1 MACCGLSADPIVH
14 IGESASLSYLQV
26 VRRGFSD
33 AIGPSSFTIDPFR
46 HQIIEQEIQGEIGS
60 HCEPETQPE
69 LATCLHLARQFEL
82 AVSGVLDLFDGSWL
96 EDKMTAWVADPNR
109 RNRIESPVIYLALA
123 IGAFASAS
131 DAYQDHIA
139 ERYFNFGRQLSFVRL
154 LDDPSLATVQAFCL
168 ITYYMIASCRRNGA
182 FTNLGIAA
190 RSAYALG
197 IHRHET
203 NSAFVY
209 ETGIARERAWKSLR
223 VCDLFLSSS
232 MGRPPATSEADCNIP
247 WSRLESF
254 GQNGETSVQFQV
266 ASAIFRVCLIFERI
280 LVEVY
285 SKKSVSLDLAN
296 SISQQ
301 HREWTSTLPSMLKV
315 DRLSKLEPGM
325 AEGPQKVGSR
335 IVTMAFYYSIIL
347 LSRPFLTFYVCCWAK
362 AAPTVKRDA
371 RSLPSEITTF
381 ADACVDSAMKGIDL
395 ATDIAFDVSMP
406 KRQPLIINSV
416 FISALCLGHAY
427 LGDYDQRGWPI
438 GNSLDTAISVL
449 DHLKS
454 RNPQAARCAE
464 ICYLMKEAVALYV
477 QKRAIVLLESSDRHV
492 RSLFGDVGSTIDSCS
507 AIEAPRPSAEGP
519 TQSACF
525 ISATSAD
532 CHNTILQDST
542 VTVDGILAANLE
554 LGQSLYHSDLQDVE
568 SLLDF
573 DDLLSK
579 NDMSLFPLIDEPV

>member
-1 MACCGLSADPIVH
+1 MS
-14 IGESASLSYLQV
+14 
-26 VRRGFSD
+26 
-33 AIGPSSFTIDPFR
+33 
-46 HQIIEQEIQGEIGS
+46 
-60 HCEPETQPE
+60 
-69 LATCLHLARQFEL
+69 
-82 AVSGVLDLFDGSWL
+82 
-96 EDKMTAWVADPNR
+96 
-109 RNRIESPVIYLALA
+109 
-123 IGAFASAS
+123 
-131 DAYQDHIA
+131 
-139 ERYFNFGRQLSFVRL
+139 RL
-154 LDDPSLATVQAFCL
+154 
-168 ITYYMIASCRRNGA
+168 
-182 FTNLGIAA
+182 
-190 RSAYALG
+190 
-197 IHRHET
+197 
-203 NSAFVY
+203 
-209 ETGIARERAWKSLR
+209 
-223 VCDLFLSSS
+223 
-232 MGRPPATSEADCNIP
+232 PATSETDCNIP

-254 GQNGETSVQFQV
+254 GENGETSVQFQV

-301 HREWTSTLPSMLKV
+301 HREWTSKLPSMLTV
-315 DRLSKLEPGM
+315 DRLAKSEPGA

-347 LSRPFLTFYVCCWAK
+347 LSRLFLTFYVSCWAK

-371 RSLPSEITTF
+371 KSLPSDITTF
-381 ADACVDSAMKGIDL
+381 ADACVDSAMKGIEL

-416 FISALCLGHAY
+416 FISALCIGHAY

-449 DHLKS
+449 NRLKS
-454 RNPQAARCAE
+454 RNTQAARCSE

-477 QKRAIVLLESSDRHV
+477 QKRAIVLLESSDRQV

-507 AIEAPRPSAEGP
+507 VVEAPRPGAEAP
-519 TQSACF
+519 TQSASLT
-525 ISATSAD
+525 SAPSAD
-532 CHNTILQDST
+532 CDSTIFQDST
-542 VTVDGILAANLE
+542 VTVDGLLAANLE

-579 NDMSLFPLIDEPV
+579 DDMSLFPCIGDSV